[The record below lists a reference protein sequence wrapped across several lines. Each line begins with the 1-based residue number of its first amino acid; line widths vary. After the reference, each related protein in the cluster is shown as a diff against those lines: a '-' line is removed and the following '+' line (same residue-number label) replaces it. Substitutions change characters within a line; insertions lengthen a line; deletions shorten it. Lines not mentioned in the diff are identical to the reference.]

1 MGGDNHDTLGRCY
14 HEFVFKPYRVLFN
27 TKKKSPYMLGY
38 LLSFVGSGSL
48 QEVDFEVHGTE
59 TESMSG
65 HKSTDWEIVIK
76 RKEK

>member
-1 MGGDNHDTLGRCY
+1 MKKQISEVRLPVSSKEAGKKIVED
-14 HEFVFKPYRVLFN
+14 FKAI
-27 TKKKSPYMLGY
+27 
-38 LLSFVGSGSL
+38 VGSGSL

-76 RKEK
+76 RKDKTS